1 MRGARSVAAAA
12 ASVAVLT
19 VAARLAG
26 FGRLLAFSQTVG
38 DSCLGTVYATANQV
52 PNVLFEV
59 VAGGALA
66 GVLVPLLSAR
76 LASADPAERA
86 AASRTASAA
95 LTWSVL
101 VVSLAAAVTALL
113 ARPLVDVLLRDTSAA
128 QCGGDPAA
136 LGTLMLWVFLPQVPL
151 YAVAVVLAGALQ
163 AQHRFTAPAA
173 APLVSS
179 LVVGATYLLVG
190 VLVPAP
196 VVRSGLQDVPTVAV
210 AVLAGGTTLGVV
222 ALAAAHAPALRS
234 AVRWRPTLRPAPGD
248 WPRLR
253 SLALSG
259 LAVLLA
265 QQVVSVVVI
274 LLSNDAAPG
283 AVNRWSYAWAL
294 FLLPYAVLAVPVATA
309 VFPRL
314 ARAAEEGAQEVF
326 GALLARSVRTVLLV
340 SSLGAAVLAATAVPV
355 ATVFV
360 VGRVG
365 SGRTDDLSLALVV
378 FAPALLGY
386 GLAALLTRALYA
398 LGAGRAVVTG
408 TVTGWVVVLAGM
420 LAGVALLPPERVVTA
435 LAAAHA
441 VGLSVAGALLLR
453 AARRLA
459 GPAAL
464 SGVVRALVAAV
475 LSAAAGA
482 AAGGAVPVL
491 LGRDELVAVLAA
503 GVLAAAVAVLVW
515 AVAARSLVPGD
526 LRVLTGF
533 AGRLLR
539 RARAVEPD
547 PGPGSTTEGEGRG
560 RDGARGR

>member
-1 MRGARSVAAAA
+1 MRGARSIAAAA

-38 DSCLGTVYATANQV
+38 DTCLGTVYTTANQV

-76 LASADPAERA
+76 LASDDPADRA

-101 VVSLAAAVTALL
+101 LLTVLAAATALL
-113 ARPLVDVLLRDTSAA
+113 ARPLMDLLLRDTSAG
-128 QCGGDPAA
+128 QCGGDP
-136 LGTLMLWVFLPQVPL
+136 LGTGVLMLWVFLPQVPL

-163 AQHRFTAPAA
+163 AQQRFTAPAA

-179 LVVGATYLLVG
+179 LVVGLAYLLVG
-190 VLVPAP
+190 ALVPAA
-196 VVRSGLQDVPTVAV
+196 VVREGLRDVPAVAV

-222 ALAAAHAPALRS
+222 ALVAAHAPALRS
-234 AVRWRPTLRPAPGD
+234 GVRWRPALRPAPGD

-253 SLALSG
+253 SLALAG

-265 QQVVSVVVI
+265 QQVVSVAVI
-274 LLSNDAAPG
+274 LLSNGAAPG
-283 AVNRWSYAWAL
+283 AVNRWTYAWAL

-314 ARAAEEGAQEVF
+314 ARAAEEGAREAF
-326 GALLARSVRTVLLV
+326 ASLLARSVRTVLLV

-365 SGRTDDLSLALVV
+365 SGRTEDLSLALVV

-386 GLAALLTRALYA
+386 GLTALLTRSLYA
-398 LGAGRAVVTG
+398 LGAGRAAAGG
-408 TVTGWVVVLAGM
+408 TVAGWAVVLAGM
-420 LAGVALLPPERVVTA
+420 LGGAALLPADRVVTA

-441 VGLSVAGALLLR
+441 VGLTVAGGLLLR
-453 AARRLA
+453 AAHRAA
-459 GPAAL
+459 GDGAL
-464 SGVVRALVAAV
+464 TGVPRVLGAAV
-475 LSAAAGA
+475 LAAAAGA
-482 AAGGAVPVL
+482 AAGAVVPGVLDAGGLVGAV
-491 LGRDELVAVLAA
+491 VAGALAA
-503 GVLAAAVAVLVW
+503 VVAGVVWGLSARVLVP
-515 AVAARSLVPGD
+515 AD
-526 LRVLTGF
+526 LRLLTGF
-533 AGRLLR
+533 AERVR
-539 RARAVEPD
+539 HR
-547 PGPGSTTEGEGRG
+547 S
-560 RDGARGR
+560 

>member
-1 MRGARSVAAAA
+1 MRAARSVAAAA
-12 ASVAVLT
+12 ASVAALT
-19 VAARLAG
+19 IAARLAG

-76 LASADPAERA
+76 LASPDPADRA

-101 VVSLAAAVTALL
+101 VLTAVAVLTAVL
-113 ARPLVDVLLRDTSAA
+113 ARPLVDLLLQGTSA
-128 QCGGDPAA
+128 QECGGDPV
-136 LGTLMLWVFLPQVPL
+136 GTGALMLLVFLPQVPL

-163 AQHRFTAPAA
+163 AQQRFTAPAA

-196 VVRSGLQDVPTVAV
+196 VVRAGLGEVPFAAV

-222 ALAAAHAPALRS
+222 ALVAAHVPALRS
-234 AVRWRPTLRPAPGD
+234 AVRWRPALRPAPGD

-259 LAVLLA
+259 LVVLLA
-265 QQVVSVVVI
+265 QQAVAVAVI
-274 LLSNDAAPG
+274 VLSNDAVPG

-314 ARAAEEGAQEVF
+314 ATAAEEGALEAF
-326 GALLARSVRTVLLV
+326 GRLLARAVRTVLLV
-340 SSLGAAVLAATAVPV
+340 SSLGAALLAATAGPV

-365 SGRTDDLSLALVV
+365 SGRTDELSAALVI
-378 FAPALLGY
+378 FAPGLLGY

-398 LGAGRAVVTG
+398 LGAGRAAASAAVA
-408 TVTGWVVVLAGM
+408 GWALVLVGMVAG
-420 LAGVALLPPERVVTA
+420 AALVPPEQVVTA

-441 VGLSVAGALLLR
+441 VGLSVAGALLAR
-453 AARRLA
+453 AVGRVGGVGALA
-459 GPAAL
+459 GA
-464 SGVVRALVAAV
+464 GRALVASAAAALV
-475 LSAAAGA
+475 AAAAGA
-482 AAGGAVPVL
+482 ASGAALPAL
-491 LGRDELVAVLAA
+491 LGERGLPGVLAA
-503 GVLAAAVAVLVW
+503 GLLAAVVAAAVW
-515 AVAARSLVPGD
+515 AGVARLLAPAD
-526 LRVLTGF
+526 ARVLTGF
-533 AGRLLR
+533 AR
-539 RARAVEPD
+539 RVLSR
-547 PGPGSTTEGEGRG
+547 
-560 RDGARGR
+560 